1 MPALQEKERIAKM
14 MFVLRTIS
22 GKTQAKISKSLNLT
36 FQQIQKY
43 EKAQNGIGADKLF
56 LLAKSQGWDI
66 NLLYNGNPEDVLMRI
81 PLFKQDRVA
90 KKFREIEAN
99 IREERKLQRLYA
111 PLMPKLN
118 RELAGENTFQDKE
131 LPLAAPIR
139 EHLSDSYIEQDR
151 NDPRFLNIKKRA

>member
-43 EKAQNGIGADKLF
+43 EKAQNGIGSDKLF
-56 LLAKSQGWDI
+56 LLAKAEGWNI
-66 NLLYNGNPEDVLMRI
+66 NLLFEGDPEIALQQI
-81 PLFKQDRVA
+81 PLTKQDMVA

-118 RELAGENTFQDKE
+118 RELAGENTFQDKD
-131 LPLAAPIR
+131 LPLTAPI
-139 EHLSDSYIEQDR
+139 
-151 NDPRFLNIKKRA
+151 NINKIA

>member
-22 GKTQAKISKSLNLT
+22 GKTQSKISKALAVS

-43 EKAQNGIGADKLF
+43 EKAQNGIGSDKLF
-56 LLAKSQGWDI
+56 ILAREEGWDI
-66 NLLYNGNPEDVLMRI
+66 NLLYNGDPEIVLQQI
-81 PLFKQDRVA
+81 PLFKQDMVA

-99 IREERKLQRLYA
+99 IVEERKLQARYA

-118 RELAGENTFQDKE
+118 RELAGENTFKDPVADKE
-131 LPLAAPIR
+131 PIKIYN
-139 EHLSDSYIEQDR
+139 L
-151 NDPRFLNIKKRA
+151 

>member
-22 GKTQAKISKSLNLT
+22 GKTQSKISKALAVS

-43 EKAQNGIGADKLF
+43 EKAQNGIGSDKLF
-56 LLAKSQGWDI
+56 ILAREEGWDI
-66 NLLYNGNPEDVLMRI
+66 NLLYNGVPEEILPQI
-81 PLFKQDRVA
+81 PLFKQDMVA

-99 IREERKLQRLYA
+99 IREERKLQARYA

-131 LPLAAPIR
+131 LPLDAPIR
-139 EHLSDSYIEQDR
+139 EHLSDSYIQED
-151 NDPRFLNIKKRA
+151 KKKYA